1 MTYTALEIGASSCT
15 KIRRL
20 SDDCRN
26 HGYELKEAC
35 AVSDPAE

>member
-20 SDDCRN
+20 SADDQN
-26 HGYELKEAC
+26 HSYELTQVC
-35 AVSDPAE
+35 ALSDPAE